1 MFLKHCLEVDGLGVS
16 GHGSLLEGLG
26 KCGVSVAGSGNVL
39 TGSTIFESQSTLS
52 DHLTSVGA
60 DDVNAENA
68 VSLGISEH
76 LDHTLSV
83 LVGLGSGV
91 GNEGEGSDS
100 VRDVLVLQV
109 LLALA
114 DPGDLRVG
122 VHNGGN
128 GTIVDMTIPLLD
140 VLDNGNS
147 LLLSLMGKHR
157 AEGDITDTSDV
168 GDLGSVLGVNDDTAA
183 VISLKANVLKAEA
196 AGVRSSTNGNEDYV
210 GLDRFGLATLGRV
223 NLKLD
228 LIARLVTTD
237 NLGVELELETLLL
250 EDLLCVLG
258 NLSVHTGATNLAEE
272 LDNSDLGAKSRPD
285 GGHLK
290 TNDTTTNDGHGLRDL
305 LKSDGTSAGDNA
317 LLVDLK
323 TGERSGLGTSSNKD
337 VLAANAGLTALVE
350 VDLDLMLVDERTG
363 TLDVLDA
370 VLLEEVLDTLGKT
383 ANGSLLGLHEVGQV
397 KLDLADLD
405 TAGLGVVK
413 NLVVEMRVVEER
425 F

>member
-1 MFLKHCLEVDGLGVS
+1 MDGLGVG

-26 KCGVSVAGSGNVL
+26 KCGMGVAGSGDIL
-39 TGSTIFESQSTLS
+39 AGSTVLESQSTLS

-60 DDVNAENA
+60 DDVNTENA
-68 VSLGISEH
+68 VSLGVSEH
-76 LDHTLSV
+76 LDHALSV

-114 DPGDLRVG
+114 DPGDLGVS

-128 GTIVDMTIPLLD
+128 GTIVDMAVTLLD

-147 LLLSLMGKHR
+147 LLLSLVGKHG
-157 AEGDITDTSDV
+157 AEGDITNTSDV

-183 VISLKANVLKAEA
+183 VVSLEANVLKAEA
-196 AGVRSSTNGNEDYV
+196 AGVGSSTNGNEDDV

-223 NLKLD
+223 NLELD
-228 LIARLVTTD
+228 LVARLVTAD
-237 NLGVELELETLLL
+237 NLGVELELKTLLL
-250 EDLLCVLG
+250 EDLLGVLG
-258 NLSVHTGATNLAEE
+258 DLSVHTWATNLAEE
-272 LDNSDLGAKSRPD
+272 LDNGDLGAKSRPD

-305 LKSDGTSAGDNA
+305 LKGDSTSAGDDA

-350 VDLDLMLVDERTG
+350 VDLDLVLVDERTS
-363 TLDVLDA
+363 TLDVLNA
-370 VLLEEVLDTLGKT
+370 VLLEEVLDTLGET
-383 ANGSLLGLHEVGQV
+383 ADGGLLGLHEVGQV

-405 TAGLGVVK
+405 TAGLGVVED
-413 NLVVEMRVVEER
+413 LVVEMRVVEER